1 MDAHEA
7 GSRHRSPHF
16 FLPTQGFWPGDH
28 PILLTSQA
36 RRRDRRGGS
45 GEHIVCQPSVA
56 GGQERGW
63 DEDLGP
69 RGWRVT
75 RNLLAD
81 WRGWAQGPRHVPPQD
96 VGQGRPLATL
106 TPLKP
111 PPVLAKARTAAAG
124 AAVGSAAVEATG
136 GSVQGAVGRPSGPP
150 CQVGHGPL
158 RPPATPGPEVSPH
171 SWPAQAALPQG
182 AAAVPGVSWAR
193 TGQERWEEEPAQ
205 EAEPARD
212 SRARPGVWAAPP
224 ASGRSH
230 SFAPRSSRSR
240 SGAYLPGCQGPPGAP
255 GGGRSC
261 AHAPNASWR
270 WEHPALTVILRETQ
284 IV

>member
-45 GEHIVCQPSVA
+45 GEHIVCRPSVA

-171 SWPAQAALPQG
+171 SRPAQGALPQG

-212 SRARPGVWAAPP
+212 SRPGLGCGPRPLPRAAASHLEAVEAGQALTCRAARDH
-224 ASGRSH
+224 R
-230 SFAPRSSRSR
+230 APRAEEGRVR
-240 SGAYLPGCQGPPGAP
+240 MRRTPRGAGNTQL
-255 GGGRSC
+255 
-261 AHAPNASWR
+261 
-270 WEHPALTVILRETQ
+270 LRLS
-284 IV
+284 